1 MPPIE
6 RPIPAHIA
14 EPPQEPLPYG
24 RWAETLAR
32 QFEDACAEIED
43 DVGEPIGDVV
53 WFPERTYAGRTYV
66 PATVRTSEGYELFG
80 YVSFTRGGQDWF
92 SRADWTDE
100 TAEANPDWKL
110 DLSDFEVATWRDREV
125 TLVWGVA
132 VQGQGALATGELGP
146 VTTDQCELV
155 ENRFTLVSLDG
166 WGGDLLEVALWGQD
180 GSEIAR
186 ESLFEDD

>member
-1 MPPIE
+1 MPYVE

-24 RWAETLAR
+24 RWAETLSR
-32 QFEDACAEIED
+32 QFQEACGEIEE
-43 DVGEPIGDVV
+43 DVGEPGEIS

-66 PATVRTSEGYELFG
+66 PATARTSEGYELFG

-100 TAEANPDWKL
+100 TAEANPEWKL
-110 DLSDFEVATWRDREV
+110 DLSDFEVAAWRDREV
-125 TLVWGVA
+125 TLVWGVSIGG
-132 VQGQGALATGELGP
+132 VGSVATAELGP

-166 WGGDLLEVALWGQD
+166 WGGDLLEVALWGHD
-180 GSEIAR
+180 GSELAR
-186 ESLFEDD
+186 ESLFED